1 MEDAE
6 GRWLHVLK
14 AIRNASYFHSTE
26 ALPPRK
32 SRDVLFRKGRLGKVG
47 SAGYWRKEVP
57 TG

>member
-6 GRWLHVLK
+6 GRWLHVIK

-26 ALPPRK
+26 ALAPRK

-47 SAGYWRKEVP
+47 SAGY
-57 TG
+57 